1 MPWSFKISPRVTI
14 TTLHALTLASLL
26 SCSAAKDYFP
36 ELSSRAPVPGYRTV
50 CILLHSAH
58 AHPASLPTPRVTR
71 RAIGPRCWDAAEPSH
86 TTDTTQVLH
95 GEPSPTPGDLRG
107 LPSAH
112 ARGMAA
118 LTCPRGA
125 TRAPPAHSGCAVAAG
140 SAGRRRDRDSGSRG
154 VSQAGASSS
163 AARVSAPRWKGARRP
178 CAQPQ
183 PGGAK
188 RPGRATL
195 PAPPRTRPLC
205 TSCLQR
211 AFRDRGVSGSS
222 PENVLPT
229 WTGCRQQREGGG
241 CPPLPLLQERQ
252 TGPPTMPVS

>member
-1 MPWSFKISPRVTI
+1 MPRSPR
-14 TTLHALTLASLL
+14 TLQTPPRFSTENQVPRLGTSGAS
-26 SCSAAKDYFP
+26 
-36 ELSSRAPVPGYRTV
+36 RV
-50 CILLHSAH
+50 
-58 AHPASLPTPRVTR
+58 PTPAAWQRLPVREVPRV
-71 RAIGPRCWDAAEPSH
+71 
-86 TTDTTQVLH
+86 
-95 GEPSPTPGDLRG
+95 
-107 LPSAH
+107 
-112 ARGMAA
+112 
-118 LTCPRGA
+118 
-125 TRAPPAHSGCAVAAG
+125 PPAHSGCAVAAG